1 VPNRIDQTP
10 AVITIPRQTPKNDFG
25 EVLSRTVNGALK
37 MGGGLIQ
44 STVGGMPIVS
54 AAVSAVQSLA
64 GNARSVS
71 NASQAAIPV
80 ASVPGSGIKAQSGS
94 ISGGGVGADK
104 YTDPAVQQMYEASQ
118 EALGLQLQVQQESRE
133 YNAITNVLKVRHDSA
148 KSAINNI
155 R

>member
-10 AVITIPRQTPKNDFG
+10 AVITIPRQTPRNDFG
-25 EVLSRTVNGALK
+25 EVLKATVNGAVR
-37 MGGGLIQ
+37 MGGQIFG
-44 STVGGMPIVS
+44 SVGGMPVVS
-54 AAVSAVQSLA
+54 AAVSAINSMA
-64 GNARSVS
+64 S
-71 NASQAAIPV
+71 NAGRSIQAVGQPAIPV
-80 ASVPGSGIKAQSGS
+80 ASVPGG
-94 ISGGGVGADK
+94 SGGATASSHGVGADK
-104 YTDPAVQQMYEASQ
+104 YSDPTVQQMYAASQ